1 MVRAGNKL
9 GINWGDQTVQAN
21 IYVLGDGVQPFTSI
35 LLAAL
40 LPVQY
45 RIYSIDPMLNYSKEQ
60 LGGDNEL
67 VNRISLHACLS
78 QDFEVPAT
86 DDAAIISV
94 LIACHSH
101 APMQQFWDRVN
112 TKKIAISMPCCGK
125 DISLL
130 NMSPVLEY
138 EDYEV
143 WSPKRKIYIYSSF

>member
-1 MVRAGNKL
+1 MINSIRAGSQL

-86 DDAAIISV
+86 DDAAIISY
-94 LIACHSH
+94 
-101 APMQQFWDRVN
+101 Q
-112 TKKIAISMPCCGK
+112 
-125 DISLL
+125 
-130 NMSPVLEY
+130 
-138 EDYEV
+138 
-143 WSPKRKIYIYSSF
+143 